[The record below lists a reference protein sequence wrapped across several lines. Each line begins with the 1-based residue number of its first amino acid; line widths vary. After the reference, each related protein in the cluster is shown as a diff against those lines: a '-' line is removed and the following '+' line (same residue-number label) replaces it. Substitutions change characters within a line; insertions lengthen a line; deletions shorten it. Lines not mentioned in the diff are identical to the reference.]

1 VGWRSTVFALA
12 SLLMLGAPAWAQAD
26 GEPAPP
32 HAQAPESGKVP
43 KGVILVKGA
52 WASASDSTAPLP
64 EGGSIANDAYTNN
77 YFGLSYP
84 LPADFYQQ
92 YTGPPPSDSG
102 YYVLA
107 QLVPA
112 GTFKGP
118 ARGSVLIAAQD
129 LFFGLT
135 PADNAAELMNVIREG
150 LKADY
155 KVETPPTQV
164 TIGGHSF
171 VRFGYTAPVAD
182 LHWYIFSTEIRCHML
197 EFIFTSRDTQ
207 LLDKFTAGL
216 SALNLPATADPTKG
230 TGGGDAPVCIKD
242 YATGANVLHRVDP
255 VPTEHR
261 FNPVPVR
268 IIIGKDGSVEH
279 VHFLSAF
286 PDQAKAITDAVMQWK
301 FKPYLENG
309 QPVEVETGVMFG
321 YAQRPKTA
329 ARSTARPAATN

>member
-1 VGWRSTVFALA
+1 MGNRWLGLVAVMGLA
-12 SLLMLGAPAWAQAD
+12 APAFAQQQGGSEAV
-26 GEPAPP
+26 PP
-32 HAQAPESGKVP
+32 HAQAAEVTRVP
-43 KGVILVKGA
+43 SGVILVKGA
-52 WASASDSTAPLP
+52 WASASDSTTPLP
-64 EGGSIANDAYTNN
+64 EGGSIATDAYTNN

-84 LPADFYQQ
+84 LPADFYQR

-112 GTFKGP
+112 DTFKGP
-118 ARGSVLIAAQD
+118 AHGSVLIAAQD
-129 LFFGLT
+129 LFFALT
-135 PADNAAELMNVIREG
+135 PADNAAELMNKIREG
-150 LKADY
+150 LKADF
-155 KVETPPTQV
+155 KVELPPTHV
-164 TIGGHSF
+164 TIGGHAF
-171 VRFGYTAPVAD
+171 VRLDYTAPVAD
-182 LHWYIFSTEIRCHML
+182 LHWYILSTEIRCHMV

-216 SALNLPATADPTKG
+216 SRLKLPPTADPTKS

-242 YATGANVLHRVDP
+242 YANGTNLINRVDP
-255 VPTEHR
+255 APTEHR

-321 YAQRPKTA
+321 YAPRPKTP
-329 ARSTARPAATN
+329 ARSAAKPAATN